1 MEEGRRMFHIF
12 AARMFEQRVLSAY
25 REKVARE
32 RQQKLLE
39 ELAEEDRKAE
49 EKNSKKVKEKERKKE
64 KQRLL
69 KQQKEEERLKKEAEK
84 AAEEAARK
92 EEEEKKA
99 EEQRKKK
106 EEARLKREAERKQQ
120 ELERLRKEEERR
132 KRQAEERERQQE
144 AERKKREKEEAAKKR
159 REENLRKEKEVKDT
173 KERELREKKEREER
187 EKKVAA
193 PAFVTSKGPQAQPNR
208 QSTPASPLTLPPIPA
223 IPKNPTPNRTVVPP
237 MTTTPPHQLI
247 NGSAS
252 TTPLTHSPSPHPVA
266 GPLPHLSG
274 QQIQQSSHFLPQIPP
289 PPGTGFPS
297 PSMRQFG
304 PMSDNLGPNVHMN
317 AIPGRS
323 PTGIGPSGPPGN
335 GLPLGI
341 YAPLP
346 IGNPGGQFGR
356 FPGPNQQSG
365 YSPANHPALPHS
377 RGFQE
382 GPLPPTQS
390 YPSPIGTVPSH
401 SSPIL
406 PPPPK
411 VTESG
416 MSSPSLSHSRKT
428 SLDALSDLP
437 GSHGLRNLAGIGA
450 NPPPGAPPG
459 LSRTIQR
466 PAPIQRPQST
476 ASSGRGGG
484 FFQDEEMGVGS
495 RALLDEGLE
504 GLGEDD
510 EILEPSSSSGSA
522 HGFPSQGRRTATP
535 FSSLGDKLWSAP
547 PSASETLWGS
557 GEKGSL
563 WGNTA
568 PSSATEEVPFAN
580 WDPRSP
586 FTTPS
591 ISVLQERIKDFFLR
605 ADPQSFQAADVIA
618 SHLQRQYPLDRVTL
632 EDVISVTQSLPTVFL
647 VVFKGGKWMIRCINQ
662 PDQRSV
668 VGARMMTASGPRP
681 GTPPN
686 EIGRNMLGSLAEVV
700 RGFD

>member
-12 AARMFEQRVLSAY
+12 AARMFEQRVLAAY

-39 ELAEEDRKAE
+39 EIEEEERKAE
-49 EKNSKKVKEKERKKE
+49 EKSSKKVKEKERKKE
-64 KQRLL
+64 KARLL

-106 EEARLKREAERKQQ
+106 EEVRLKREAERKQQ

-159 REENLRKEKEVKDT
+159 REENLRKEKEAKEA

-187 EKKVAA
+187 EKKATA
-193 PAFVTSKGPQAQPNR
+193 PTLTTSKGPQGQPNR
-208 QSTPASPLTLPPIPA
+208 QSTPASPLTLPPVPA
-223 IPKNPTPNRTVVPP
+223 IPKNPTPNRPAVPP

-252 TTPLTHSPSPHPVA
+252 TTPLTHSPSPHPVT
-266 GPLPHLSG
+266 GTLPHLSG
-274 QQIQQSSHFLPQIPP
+274 QPIQQSSHFLPQIPP

-297 PSMRQFG
+297 PSLRQFG
-304 PMSDNLGPNVHMN
+304 PMSDNLGPNVHVNPM
-317 AIPGRS
+317 PGRS
-323 PTGIGPSGPPGN
+323 PTGVAP
-335 GLPLGI
+335 PLGI
-341 YAPLP
+341 YSPLP
-346 IGNPGGQFGR
+346 VGNPAQYGR
-356 FPGPNQQSG
+356 FPPPAQQSG
-365 YSPANHPALPHS
+365 YSSANHQALPHS

-382 GPLPPTQS
+382 GPLPAAPP

-437 GSHGLRNLAGIGA
+437 GAHSLRNLTGIGNSPA
-450 NPPPGAPPG
+450 NPPGAPPG

-476 ASSGRGGG
+476 TSSGRGGG
-484 FFQDEEMGVGS
+484 LFQDEEMGVGS
-495 RALLDEGLE
+495 SALLDEGVA

-510 EILEPSSSSGSA
+510 EIIEPFSGSA

-547 PSASETLWGS
+547 PSASDTLWGS
-557 GEKGSL
+557 SDKGPL

-568 PSSATEEVPFAN
+568 PSSATEEVSFTN

-586 FTTPS
+586 FTTPN
-591 ISVLQERIKDFFLR
+591 IGVLQDRIRDIFFR
-605 ADPQSFQAADVIA
+605 TDPQSFHAADVIT

-632 EDVISVTQSLPTVFL
+632 DDVLSATQALPSVFQVG
-647 VVFKGGKWMIRCINQ
+647 FKGGKWMIRYTNQ
-662 PDQRSV
+662 TDQRSV
-668 VGARMMTASGPRP
+668 LLGRMAPKPT
-681 GTPPN
+681 TPPN
-686 EIGRNMLGSLAEVV
+686 EIGRNMLGSLEEVV